1 MHVVHF
7 ITRLILGGAQENTV
21 LTCEGQHDAGDR
33 VTLVTGPAVGPE
45 GTLIPRARAYGY
57 EVVELPNLVRNLRPL
72 ADRAAMRDFAGM
84 LRDWKPDLVHTHSG
98 KAGVLGRAAASRAGV
113 PAVHTVHGPSFHPF
127 QNPAARALFTAAER
141 WAAKR
146 TAHFISVADAMTDQ
160 YVAAGVAPRDRF
172 TTIRSGMDVDAF
184 LRPPGGRD
192 ELRARFGFGET
203 DVVAAKIARL
213 SDLKGQTY
221 LLDAAAL
228 LKDSHPRLKYLLVG
242 DGPLRGELE
251 RRVAAEGLEDTV
263 KFAGLVPADE
273 VPEHVHAADLVVHT
287 SLREGLPRVLPQGL
301 IAGKPVVAFDADGA
315 KEVCLTGETGVLV
328 PPRDVAAL
336 ADALATLAAD
346 AELRARLGAEGRRRF
361 ADDFR
366 AETMVRL
373 IREVQQSVLDRA

>member
-45 GTLIPRARAYGY
+45 GTLIPRARAHGY
-57 EVVELPNLVRNLRPL
+57 EIVELPGLLRNLRPR
-72 ADRAAMRDFAGM
+72 ADRAAMRDFAEM
-84 LRDWKPDLVHTHSG
+84 LRTWKPDLVHTHSG
-98 KAGVLGRAAASRAGV
+98 KAGVLGRAAAARAGV

-127 QNPAARALFTAAER
+127 QNPVSRALFTAAER

-160 YVAAGVAPRDRF
+160 YVAAGVAPRERF

-184 LRPPGGRD
+184 LTPPDGRG
-192 ELRARFGFGET
+192 ELRAKFGFGER

-213 SDLKGQTY
+213 SDLKGQAY
-221 LLDAAAL
+221 LLDAAAR
-228 LKDSHPRLKYLLVG
+228 LKDSHPHLKYLLVG

-251 RRVAAEGLEDTV
+251 RRVAAEGLENAV

-315 KEVCLTGETGVLV
+315 KEVCLTGETGFLI
-328 PPRDVAAL
+328 PPRDVPAL
-336 ADALATLAAD
+336 AEALAVLAAD
-346 AELRARLGAEGRRRF
+346 AGLRRRLGAEGRRRF

-366 AETMVRL
+366 TETMVRR
-373 IREVQQSVLDRA
+373 IREVQRAVLNRA